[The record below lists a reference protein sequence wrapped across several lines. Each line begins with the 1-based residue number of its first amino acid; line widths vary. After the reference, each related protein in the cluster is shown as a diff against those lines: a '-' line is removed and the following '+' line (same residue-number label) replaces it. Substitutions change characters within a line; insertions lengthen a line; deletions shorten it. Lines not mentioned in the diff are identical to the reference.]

1 MSRGGVGISLL
12 PYLTVV
18 SYWPGVVA
26 HRQPESNGA
35 KPPCVTEQADFP
47 MNFLVAVLL
56 GAVALLGIAI
66 WSIKR
71 HQDPHLELDTD
82 AGLDELISSLSGMT
96 LAMPIRGNAVEVF
109 ENGAFFEALIRDIA
123 AARRSVHFETFLW
136 KEGVLGQRL
145 ATAFSTAA
153 RQGVQVRL
161 VLDALGCKK
170 IGKAARQ
177 KMADAG
183 CRIAIYHPRTLR
195 NIGVLAERDH
205 RKLAVL
211 DGRIAWVGGHC
222 IVDEWLGD
230 AEDRHHVRDLSVRL
244 TGPVVHAV
252 QSVFSENWVE
262 VTGKL
267 FVGDDVFPVLEKTGE
282 VLAHVASLKPEGSAP
297 AVKILHHA
305 VVCCAKQRIRI
316 QNPYFIPEPDAV
328 AAFAAAVQRGV
339 DVRIMV
345 PSAAVSDAP
354 MVQHAAHRTF
364 QRLLDSGVRIYEY
377 GKTLLHQKVMTVDGV
392 WCAVGSSNFDDRS
405 FETNDEITVGFHD
418 AALARRLEEIFEA
431 DLPHC
436 IELTPSA
443 WKARGFWHRLQDS
456 ALYLFNEVL

>member
-1 MSRGGVGISLL
+1 MSRRGVGISLR

-26 HRQPESNGA
+26 HRQPESQGA
-35 KPPCVTEQADFP
+35 KPPFVTEDADFP

-56 GAVALLGIAI
+56 GAVALLAIAV
-66 WSIKR
+66 WSVKR
-71 HQDPHLELDTD
+71 HKDPHLELDTD

-96 LAMPIRGNAVEVF
+96 LGMPIGGNAVEVY
-109 ENGAFFEALIRDIA
+109 ENSAFFEALIRDIA

-136 KEGVLGQRL
+136 KEGALGQRL
-145 ATAFSTAA
+145 ATAFSKAA
-153 RQGVQVRL
+153 RKGLQVRL
-161 VLDALGCKK
+161 VLDAVGCKK
-170 IGKAARQ
+170 MGKAARQ
-177 KMADAG
+177 KMDHAG
-183 CRIAIYHPRTLR
+183 CRIAIYHPRTLL
-195 NIGVLAERDH
+195 NIGVIAERDH

-211 DGRIAWVGGHC
+211 DGCIAWVGGHC

-267 FVGDDVFPVLEKTGE
+267 FVGDDVFPSLEKTGE
-282 VLAHVASLKPEGSAP
+282 VVAHVASMKPEGSAP

-305 VVCCAKQRIRI
+305 VLCCAKKRIRI

-328 AAFAAAVQRGV
+328 DAFAAAVKRGV

-345 PSAAVSDAP
+345 PSAEVSDMP
-354 MVQHAAHRTF
+354 LVQHAAHRNF
-364 QRLLDSGVRIYEY
+364 QRLLDCGVRIFEY
-377 GKTLLHQKVMTVDGV
+377 RKTLLHQKVMTVDGV

-418 AALARRLEEIFEA
+418 EALARRLEEIFEA
-431 DLPHC
+431 DLRHC
-436 IELTPSA
+436 VELTPET
-443 WKARGFWHRLQDS
+443 WRARGLWHRVKDS

>member
-1 MSRGGVGISLL
+1 
-12 PYLTVV
+12 
-18 SYWPGVVA
+18 
-26 HRQPESNGA
+26 
-35 KPPCVTEQADFP
+35 

-56 GAVALLGIAI
+56 GAVAVLAIAI

-71 HQDPHLELDTD
+71 HKDPHLELDTD
-82 AGLDELISSLSGMT
+82 APLEELITSLSGMA
-96 LAMPIRGNAVEVF
+96 LGMPVGGNAVEIF
-109 ENGAFFEALIRDIA
+109 ENGAFFDALLADIA

-136 KEGVLGQRL
+136 KEGTLGSNVADTL
-145 ATAFSTAA
+145 AASA
-153 RQGVQVRL
+153 RAGVQVRVL
-161 VLDALGCKK
+161 LDAVGCKK
-170 IGKAARQ
+170 MGKAARQ
-177 KMADAG
+177 KMDDAG
-183 CRIAIYHPRTLR
+183 CRIAIYHPRTLA
-195 NIGVLAERDH
+195 NIGIIAERDH

-244 TGPVVHAV
+244 RGPIVHAV

-267 FVGDDVFPVLEKTGE
+267 FVGEDVFPPPQKAGE
-282 VLAHVASLKPEGSAP
+282 VVAHVASVKPEGSAP

-305 VVCCAKQRIRI
+305 VLCCAKKRIRI

-328 AAFAAAVQRGV
+328 AAFAAAVKRGV

-345 PSAAVSDAP
+345 PSVAVSDAP

-364 QRLLDSGVRIYEY
+364 QRLLDCGVRIYEY

-418 AALARRLEEIFEA
+418 EALARRLEEIFAA
-431 DLPHC
+431 DLRHC
-436 IELTPSA
+436 VELSA
-443 WKARGFWHRLQDS
+443 DTWRARGLWHRLKDH